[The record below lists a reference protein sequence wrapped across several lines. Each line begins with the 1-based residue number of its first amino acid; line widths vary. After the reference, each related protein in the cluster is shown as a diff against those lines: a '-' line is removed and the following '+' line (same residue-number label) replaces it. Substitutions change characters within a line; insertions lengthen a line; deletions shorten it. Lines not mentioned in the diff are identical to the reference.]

1 MLTDYPIL
9 LRRLWIQSSMN
20 ISIVLVSRG
29 RPQMLEELYQSLVG
43 TCELPFEIL
52 VGCDID
58 DESLNEYFDLFLECN
73 NVKFIVDHR
82 SDNLHTKM
90 NAMLPLVKG
99 EHILV
104 MNDDCLLTNKG
115 WDRLAKEKMAGPEN
129 LYGRTHDNS
138 VDRVRQDYA
147 AFPLIKSFA
156 ARKLGF
162 IMDERFGNHGSDVV
176 TYRIYS
182 HCRDVIDLPE
192 VVIDHVFHN
201 STRSLELRQ
210 EDKTAV
216 DMIARTF
223 QDANFSVNEL
233 FTCDVTNE
241 ALLLN
246 E

>member
-1 MLTDYPIL
+1 
-9 LRRLWIQSSMN
+9 
-20 ISIVLVSRG
+20 
-29 RPQMLEELYQSLVG
+29 
-43 TCELPFEIL
+43 
-52 VGCDID
+52 
-58 DESLNEYFDLFLECN
+58 
-73 NVKFIVDHR
+73 
-82 SDNLHTKM
+82 M
-90 NAMLPLVKG
+90 NALLPLVQG

-104 MNDDCLLTNKG
+104 MNDDCLLTNHG
-115 WDRLAKEKMAGPEN
+115 WDRLVKEKMAGPEN

-147 AFPLIKSFA
+147 AFPLIKSCA

-182 HCRDVIDLPE
+182 HCRDVVDLPE

-216 DMIARTF
+216 EMITRTF

-241 ALLLN
+241 AIRLN